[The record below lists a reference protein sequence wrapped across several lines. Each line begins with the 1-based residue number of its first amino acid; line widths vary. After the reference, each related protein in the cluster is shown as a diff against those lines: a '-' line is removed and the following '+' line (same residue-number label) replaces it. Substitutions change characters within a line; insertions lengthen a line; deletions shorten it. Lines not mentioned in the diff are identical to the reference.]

1 MTLDMIAF
9 DADDTLWHGE
19 VHYVEAQA
27 ELRNILA
34 PWSPPAEVDRLMDK
48 IEMQNLPL
56 YGYGV
61 KAFTLSMLEAAV
73 ALTHGEI
80 KGNEI
85 GQILALGRQMLEA
98 EVRLCPNVSQTL
110 QTLSQTHRLIVITK
124 GDLLDQTEKVERSG
138 LARYFSAVEVV
149 NRKTPEIYQA
159 ILDRYQVAPQNF
171 LMIGNSLPS
180 DIIPVLALG
189 GTAVHIPADTT
200 WAHEMVDDFDTGQP
214 GFYELEGLAQLPAL
228 IYNHLAHQTEG

>member
-19 VHYVEAQA
+19 VHYREAQA
-27 ELRNILA
+27 ELQNILS
-34 PWSPPAEVDRLMDK
+34 PWCSPTEAEQLMDR

-61 KAFTLSMLEAAV
+61 KAFTLSMMEAAV
-73 ALTHGEI
+73 ALSDGEI
-80 KGNEI
+80 TGKQI
-85 GQILALGRQMLEA
+85 GQVLALGREMLEA
-98 EVRLCPNVSQTL
+98 EVRLCPNVHQAL
-110 QTLSQTHRLIVITK
+110 QSLSQTYRLIVITK

-138 LARYFSAVEVV
+138 LAHYFSGVEVV
-149 NRKTPEIYQA
+149 NKKTPKIYRT
-159 ILDRYQVAPQNF
+159 ILNRYQIAPQNF

-189 GTAVHIPADTT
+189 GTAIHIPADTT
-200 WAHEMVDDFDTGQP
+200 WAHEMVSNFDASQP
-214 GFYELEGLAQLPAL
+214 GFYELEDLAQLPDFIRSHFPPEAK
-228 IYNHLAHQTEG
+228 G

>member
-1 MTLDMIAF
+1 MTLNMIAF

-19 VHYVEAQA
+19 VHYTEAQT
-27 ELRNILA
+27 ELRSILA
-34 PWSPPAEVDRLMDK
+34 PWSTPAEIDRLMDK

-61 KAFTLSMLEAAV
+61 KAFTLSMMEAAV
-73 ALTHGEI
+73 ALTNGEI

-98 EVRLCPNVSQTL
+98 EVRLCPNVGQTL

-149 NRKTPEIYQA
+149 NKKTPEIYQA
-159 ILDRYQVAPQNF
+159 ILDRYQVAPQHF

-200 WAHEMVDDFDTGQP
+200 WAHEMVDDFDSSQP
-214 GFYELEGLAQLPAL
+214 GFYELEGLAQLPDL
-228 IYNHLAHQTEG
+228 IYNHLSHKPEG

>member
-1 MTLDMIAF
+1 MKLDMIAF

-19 VHYVEAQA
+19 VHYREAQA
-27 ELRNILA
+27 ELQNILT
-34 PWSPPAEVDRLMDK
+34 PWCTPVQTEQLMDK

-61 KAFTLSMLEAAV
+61 KAFTLSMMEAAV
-73 ALTHGEI
+73 ALSGGEI
-80 KGNEI
+80 KGEQI

-98 EVRLCPNVSQTL
+98 EVRLRPNVGQAL
-110 QTLSQTHRLIVITK
+110 QVLSQTYRLIVITK

-138 LARYFSAVEVV
+138 LAHYFSAVEVV
-149 NRKTPEIYQA
+149 NEKTPQVYQA
-159 ILDRYQVAPQNF
+159 ILDRYQVSPANF

-189 GTAVHIPADTT
+189 GTAIHIPGDTT
-200 WAHEMVDDFDTGQP
+200 WAHEMVDDFDTQQP
-214 GFYELEGLAQLPAL
+214 GFYELEDLAQLPDLVAS
-228 IYNHLAHQTEG
+228 HFQSEAEG

>member
-1 MTLDMIAF
+1 MKLDMIAF

-19 VHYVEAQA
+19 VHYREAQA
-27 ELRNILA
+27 ALQNILA
-34 PWSPPAEVDRLMDK
+34 PWCSPAETDRTMDK

-61 KAFTLSMLEAAV
+61 KAFTLSMMEAAV
-73 ALTHGEI
+73 ALSDGEI
-80 KGNEI
+80 KGAQI
-85 GQILALGRQMLEA
+85 GQILALGRRMLEA
-98 EVRLCPNVSQTL
+98 EVRLRPNVGQVL
-110 QTLSQTHRLIVITK
+110 QTLSQAHRLIVITK

-149 NRKTPEIYQA
+149 NEKTPQVYQA
-159 ILDRYQVAPQNF
+159 ILDRYQVAPQRF

-189 GTAVHIPADTT
+189 GTAIHIPGDTT
-200 WAHEMVDDFDTGQP
+200 WVHEMVDDFDTTQP
-214 GFYELEGLAQLPAL
+214 RFYALEDLAQLPDFIQA
-228 IYNHLAHQTEG
+228 HLEKETEG